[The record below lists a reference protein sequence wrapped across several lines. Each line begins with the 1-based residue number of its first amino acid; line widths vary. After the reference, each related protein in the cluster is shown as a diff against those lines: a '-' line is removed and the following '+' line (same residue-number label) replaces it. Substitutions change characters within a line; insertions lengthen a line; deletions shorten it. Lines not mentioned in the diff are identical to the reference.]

1 MQTTPARRRCQ
12 GSTVTRWAGVFLV
25 AATAMAVSVV
35 GLAGPAGATPVSTAL
50 PYAYT
55 ASTIP
60 AGTGPAGVAVDQ
72 STHTAYVSNDNSNTV
87 MVIDTLTNRV
97 TDTIDVNPGGF
108 DIGPIAVGVDE
119 GTHSVYVANV
129 GGNSI
134 TVIDTRTNTVT
145 ATVSAGEPVALTV
158 DQSTHTAYILGHG
171 PYVAIMDTVTN
182 QITKD
187 LFVGGTATAVAVDDG
202 THTAYVTNTA
212 GLDVSANGRVS
223 TIDTRTN
230 TVTGTFAVG
239 VDPEAAA
246 VDLSTHTAYVT
257 NHGRVYDNNSSVSV
271 IDTLTNQVTATIPL
285 GDDLPYRV
293 SIEQSTH
300 TAYVTS
306 INDISLTYAGTVSVI
321 NTLTNQVEGAL
332 DVGKYPEGVAVD
344 EGTHTVYVTNN
355 GANSI
360 SVLEA
365 HGDKRITAT
374 TVHETTT
381 AVENEPVVLQA
392 TVAPATVGGTVAF
405 SAGDGL
411 AFPGCAAVPV
421 VGGRASCTTT
431 LRFAQGYSIFAV
443 YSGDATHA
451 ISRGYDALTVLRHPT
466 TTTISASPNAAV
478 GVAGVALFATFTAST
493 PIAAPQV
500 SSFLFLDDGVP
511 IPGCGNIVHAD
522 SPTTGS
528 ASCITTFTTPGVHTI
543 SAEYGGDTD
552 HAMSSASIPVDV
564 SASPNLFQ
572 VVLGYLITFAHNLH
586 LFGL

>member
-1 MQTTPARRRCQ
+1 MQTAPARRRRQ

-145 ATVSAGEPVALTV
+145 ATVSASEPVALTV
-158 DQSTHTAYILGHG
+158 DQSTHAAYVLGHG

-187 LFVGGTATAVAVDDG
+187 LFVGGTATAVAVDEG
-202 THTAYVTNTA
+202 THTAYVTNTD
-212 GLDVSANGRVS
+212 GLDYSGNGRVS

-271 IDTLTNQVTATIPL
+271 INTLTNQVRATIPL

-293 SIEQSTH
+293 AIEQGTH
-300 TAYVTS
+300 TAYVTNNENFS
-306 INDISLTYAGTVSVI
+306 PSNASTVSVI
-321 NTLTNQVEGAL
+321 NTLTNHVEGTV
-332 DVGKYPEGVAVD
+332 DVGKYAEGVAVD

-355 GANSI
+355 GADTI

-381 AVENEPVVLQA
+381 AVENEPVVLQS
-392 TVAPATVGGTVAF
+392 TVTPDTASGTVAF
-405 SAGDGL
+405 RVGNGP

-421 VGGRASCTTT
+421 VGGRATCTITP
-431 LRFAQGYSIFAV
+431 RFPGGDTIFAD

-451 ISRGYDALTVLRHPT
+451 ISRGYDPLTVLRH

-493 PIAAPQV
+493 PIAAPQE
-500 SSFLFLDDGVP
+500 SNFLFLDDGVP

-564 SASPNLFQ
+564 SATANFFQ
-572 VVLGYLITFAHNLH
+572 FVLGYLITFAHNLH